1 LIRNIIVSRDERPR
15 TAHDTAAETT
25 DHDQLPDRVRRLLDR
40 RAAVHRRRAAYQ
52 NWCDANAT
60 LLAERQRWIDQHL
73 SRSQEQSRDC
83 GISYSSP
90 TAGPAR
96 RVAHRDRTGLI
107 RLCPFSLLKLRG

>member
-83 GISYSSP
+83 GISLAIAARPLAQLDVSP
-90 TAGPAR
+90 TAIELA
-96 RVAHRDRTGLI
+96 
-107 RLCPFSLLKLRG
+107 